1 MGLNKSEGLIFV
13 KRMNE
18 KLVIPFISPPQLSA
32 ASTGECFSSLCLL
45 HAVHFIFGQAYILIW
60 AIPGNSVD
68 VVELLRIFTKVTKLR
83 RYINI
88 YIFFLFCLFFSS
100 VPSLSVLYI
109 CIAASILHFRG
120 IFPEVSVPWNT
131 VFSLKGRNDFVVWH
145 WNTWGISTELTV
157 WMLTESAG
165 DK

>member
-1 MGLNKSEGLIFV
+1 M
-13 KRMNE
+13 KRRKE
-18 KLVIPFISPPQLSA
+18 KLMIPFI
-32 ASTGECFSSLCLL
+32 FSSSNIFCQHRLVFL
-45 HAVHFIFGQAYILIW
+45 HYFFIAAHFICKQAHILIW

-68 VVELLRIFTKVTKLR
+68 VVELLHIFTKVTELR

-88 YIFFLFCLFFSS
+88 HFVFLFCLLLGS
-100 VPSLSVLYI
+100 VPSLSVLYV
-109 CIAASILHFRG
+109 CIAASGLHFTR
-120 IFPEVSVPWNT
+120 IFPKVSVPWNT

-145 WNTWGISTELTV
+145 WNTWGISTELTM